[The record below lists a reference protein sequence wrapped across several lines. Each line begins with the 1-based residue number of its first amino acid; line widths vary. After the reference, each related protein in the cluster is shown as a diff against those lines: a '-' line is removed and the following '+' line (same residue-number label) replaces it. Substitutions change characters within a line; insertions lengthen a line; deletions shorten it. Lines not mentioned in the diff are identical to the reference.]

1 MEKTFMEAMDF
12 RHACKT
18 FDETKKVSEEDL
30 EFILETGRKSP
41 SSFGMEP
48 WKFLVITNDELREK
62 IRPLCWNQPQITT
75 CSHLIIVLAAIED
88 VKPESGTP
96 LRKFSRREMPQ
107 EKLDFY
113 VNIYSTHLKDT
124 LSSDENVYSWTARQ
138 TYIALGNMM
147 TAAAV
152 KGIDTCP
159 IEGFEKENLESL
171 LELDTTKYQV
181 ACLLPVGYRINP
193 QSTQLRENLESIVEY
208 IR

>member
-113 VNIYSTHLKDT
+113 VNIYSSHLKDT

-159 IEGFEKENLESL
+159 IEGFEKENLEAL